1 MRIFQV
7 DAFADRPFAG
17 NPAAVCLFSGAPDDA
32 WKQDVAR
39 ELNLAATA
47 FVERDAEGFSLR
59 WFSPQVELN
68 LCGHGTL
75 AAAHLL

>member
-7 DAFADRPFAG
+7 DAFADQPFTG

-39 ELNLAATA
+39 EMNLAATA
-47 FVERDAEGFSLR
+47 FGAPRPARRGWWSR
-59 WFSPQVELN
+59 R
-68 LCGHGTL
+68 
-75 AAAHLL
+75 